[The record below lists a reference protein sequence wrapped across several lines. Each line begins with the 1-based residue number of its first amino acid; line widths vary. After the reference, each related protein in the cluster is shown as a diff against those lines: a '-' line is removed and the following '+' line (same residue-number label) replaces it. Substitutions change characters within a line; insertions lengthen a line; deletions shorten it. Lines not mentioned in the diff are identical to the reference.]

1 MANPSRS
8 DLRVVRHVR
17 VRKKIAGTAERP
29 RLAVYRSL
37 KHISAQIID
46 DATGT
51 TLASASSVEKALNVK
66 GNAGGAKTVGE
77 QLAKRAKEAGIS
89 AVIFDRG
96 GFKYHGRVAELAAGA
111 RDGGLEF

>member
-1 MANPSRS
+1 MPRKTRS

-29 RLAVYRSL
+29 RLAVFRSL

-46 DATGT
+46 DASGR
-51 TLASASSVEKALNVK
+51 TLAAASSLEKDLKAT
-66 GNAGGAKTVGE
+66 GNADGAKMVGAA
-77 QLAKRAKEAGIS
+77 LAKRAKVAGIN

-96 GFKYHGRVAELAAGA
+96 GFRYHGRVANLADGA
-111 RDGGLEF
+111 REGGLEF